1 MIRQSME
8 VYMKY
13 IYFALGLLFMGIGC
27 IGIVLPILPTTPFLL
42 LALFLFAKSSKRAE
56 AWFMSTKIY
65 QKHIDSFVKERAMT
79 LKTKI
84 SLLAFASSMLL
95 IAFFMMDNIFGRI
108 TIILLIFFKYYYFIF
123 RIKTIKSEVKI

>member
-1 MIRQSME
+1 
-8 VYMKY
+8 MKY
-13 IYFALGLLFMGIGC
+13 IYFVLGLLFMGIGC

>member
-1 MIRQSME
+1 
-8 VYMKY
+8 MKY
-13 IYFALGLLFMGIGC
+13 IYFVLGLLFMGIGC

-95 IAFFMMDNIFGRI
+95 IAFFIMDNIFGRI